1 MRKPEKRYG
10 PAKQFSKKTILSLRF
25 LLCFLF
31 MLILAAYLHFREL
44 KVDILEVDKIAKG
57 YVVAQIDFQFPDPDA
72 TMILKQEALR
82 DVGRIYKISDV
93 QIQNIKHKFESY
105 LIQYPGWRKNT
116 SATFEEVYNRLEAV
130 VEILLEVHITDERT
144 FKKREELHLSTDNY
158 FIMDIQGASDFITLP
173 EAFWRNA
180 QNKLSD
186 TYLFEPSSTHF
197 IIDYFIP
204 VSWKI
209 YNDID
214 AQRIFKEVI
223 QENIPEKYTEVK
235 SGSRII
241 DYGERI
247 TQRHIAMLNAMKK
260 ELKLSKN
267 LWTFQT
273 IFGSLLIS
281 SIMVVLGA
289 VYFSIRQKQ
298 LYQTL
303 NQLMLYF
310 TILSLALL
318 VSKVAEWLLLV
329 PGTQWIEYVHYPIF
343 IPFASILLCLL
354 LNEEIALFSIFF
366 LTIIMGLALAFE
378 HTYFLFMNM
387 TTGIGAL
394 IAARNLKKRKE
405 MFIISA
411 KVWLVAAI
419 VLISYNLINNTLF
432 STLILFDFAF
442 SALNLLIISILLIVL
457 LPILESLFNIM
468 TDMTLMEY
476 MNPTSDLLK
485 RLSIEAPGTYQHSL
499 SIGHIAEF
507 VANSI
512 GANGLFCRVTT
523 LYHDIGKLNTP
534 HYYTENQMLSGGRPF
549 NIHLLLTPVE
559 SAYIIKSHVHDGV
572 ALARQHKLP
581 QPFIDIIQQHH
592 GTTLIKYFY
601 AKQLEMVGGNPDEI
615 DENTFRYPGPK
626 PQTKEA
632 AIIMLTDSSEAAS
645 RSLDDNSELALRRLI
660 DKIAQ
665 DKVNDGQ
672 FDECSLTFKE
682 LFQIK
687 AKLVEMIK
695 ATHHMRIKYPDTPS
709 KAQKELT

>member
-1 MRKPEKRYG
+1 MRKQEKRYG
-10 PAKQFSKKTILSLRF
+10 PAKEFSKETIFTLRL

-31 MLILAAYLHFREL
+31 MLLLASFLHFREA
-44 KVDILEVDKIAKG
+44 KVEILEVDKIAKG
-57 YVVAQIDFQFPDPDA
+57 YVVAQVDFQFPDPDA

-82 DVGRIYKISDV
+82 DVGRIYKISET
-93 QIQNIKHKFESY
+93 QINNVKHKFENY
-105 LIQYPGWRKNT
+105 LIQHPNWRKNT
-116 SATFEEVYNRLEAV
+116 QATFEEVYNRLDAV
-130 VEILLEVHITDERT
+130 VEVLLAVNITDERT
-144 FKKREELHLSTDNY
+144 YKKREETHLSIENY
-158 FIMDIQGASDFITLP
+158 YILDIPPANDFITLP
-173 EAFWRNA
+173 ESFWKQLQSHVA
-180 QNKLSD
+180 EKYHFD
-186 TYLFEPSSTHF
+186 ESSTNF
-197 IIDYFIP
+197 IFDYFRP

-214 AQRIFKEVI
+214 AQRIFKDVI
-223 QENIPEKYTEVK
+223 QQNVPEKYTHVK

-241 DYGERI
+241 DFGEKV
-247 TQRHIAMLNAMKK
+247 TPRHIAMLNAMKK
-260 ELKLSKN
+260 ELKESKN
-267 LWTFQT
+267 LWTIQT
-273 IFGSLLIS
+273 ILGSLLFS
-281 SIMVVLGA
+281 SIMVALGA
-289 VYFSIRQKQ
+289 IYFSIRQKQ

-303 NQLMLYF
+303 NQLMLYL
-310 TILSLALL
+310 TILSLGLIVA
-318 VSKVAEWLLLV
+318 KVAEWLILV
-329 PGTQWIEYVHYPIF
+329 PGTQWIEYIHYPIF
-343 IPFASILLCLL
+343 IPFVAILLCLL

-411 KVWLVAAI
+411 KIWLVAAV
-419 VLISYNLINNTLF
+419 VLVSYNLINNTLF
-432 STLILFDFAF
+432 SSLLILDLAF

-457 LPILESLFNIM
+457 LPVLESLFNIM

-476 MNPTSDLLK
+476 MNPTNELLK

-499 SIGHIAEF
+499 SIGHISEF

-601 AKQLEMVGGNPDEI
+601 AKQLEMVGGNPDDI
-615 DENTFRYPGPK
+615 DERTFRYPGPK

-632 AIIMLTDSSEAAS
+632 AIIMLTDSAEAAS
-645 RSLDDNSELALRRLI
+645 RSLEDNSEQAIRKLV
-660 DKIAQ
+660 DKITQ

-682 LFQIK
+682 LFLIK
-687 AKLVEMIK
+687 TKLVEMIK
-695 ATHHMRIKYPDTPS
+695 ATHHMRIKYPEAQPRPDS
-709 KAQKELT
+709 K